1 MKRENSIFLLL
12 LCFTTN
18 TFAQQYPGYS
28 QYVFDG
34 LLINPAYAGT
44 CEVLTATA
52 LYRNQYINL
61 PTIQPPTNELSNFT
75 SGSHEIMLRYQ
86 FDFSKCKILS
96 PRFF

>member
-34 LLINPAYAGT
+34 LLINPAYART
-44 CEVLTATA
+44 REVFTVTAA
-52 LYRNQYINL
+52 
-61 PTIQPPTNELSNFT
+61 ESV
-75 SGSHEIMLRYQ
+75 
-86 FDFSKCKILS
+86 
-96 PRFF
+96 RFFERKDSDTKFFLVGRPLAAQLTYPFFFIFANRPSSN